1 MTPKKIDKLLSAL
14 ASLENT
20 VNQIVES
27 NTMTDEQQLIN
38 LKRNLESGI
47 VFDITPEIR
56 DVLDNYSGLELKRQI
71 IKVKEISPELMYI
84 LCNYKTNEL

>member
-1 MTPKKIDKLLSAL
+1 
-14 ASLENT
+14 
-20 VNQIVES
+20 
-27 NTMTDEQQLIN
+27 MTDEQQLIN

-56 DVLDNYSGLELKRQI
+56 DVLDNYSGIELKREI

-84 LCNYKTNEL
+84 LENYKTSEL